1 MKKRLIN
8 VFNVWKFLTPF
19 FFSFAAAILHDI
31 FMALALIALPLALFS
46 LPCKKQEAVWAVFML
61 ITMFLPQNVLLF
73 QWLITIFT
81 KLQSLLLTMLA
92 MNFEVLFGVLFI
104 HLVFPTQKPIKGGY
118 NYE

>member
-1 MKKRLIN
+1 MKKRLL
-8 VFNVWKFLTPF
+8 NVWKFLTPF
-19 FFSFAAAILHDI
+19 LFSFAAAILHDI
-31 FMALALIALPLALFS
+31 WLMVLALIALPLALFF